1 VLAELDELAREVERI
16 GEEAAR
22 VRERQAA
29 LPAERE
35 DTARTLAEAERE
47 VGERRASYDEARAA
61 AAGSDDPA
69 GARAEVRAHDLLH
82 SAKRRAMHAR
92 AGLERLDAEG
102 DQLAEEAHDLRRRAA
117 EVAARLAERPGL
129 PDAAGRPP
137 GDSLDE
143 LADWATEARAAL
155 LVARSNLAAQ
165 RDAVIRQANEL
176 GALVLGELLA
186 AQSPSAVRRQVEART
201 GSE

>member
-1 VLAELDELAREVERI
+1 MLAELDELARAVERK

-22 VRERQAA
+22 VRDRQAA

-35 DTARTLAEAERE
+35 EAERTLAEAERE
-47 VGERRASYDEARAA
+47 VEERRASYEEAQAA
-61 AAGSDDPA
+61 AESSDDPA
-69 GARAEVRAHDLLH
+69 AQRAEVRAHDLLH

-92 AGLERLDAEG
+92 AELERLDAERG
-102 DQLAEEAHDLRRRAA
+102 QLAEEAAELHRRAG
-117 EVAARLAERPGL
+117 EIAERPGL
-129 PDAAGRPP
+129 PDAAGRAP
-137 GDSLDE
+137 GESLDE

-176 GALVLGELLA
+176 GALVLGEPIV
-186 AQSPSAVRRQVEART
+186 AQSPSAVRRQVESRS
-201 GSE
+201 GGP

>member
-22 VRERQAA
+22 VRDRQAA

-35 DTARTLAEAERE
+35 EAARTLAEAELE
-47 VGERRASYDEARAA
+47 VEERRASYEEAQAAAEGSNAA
-61 AAGSDDPA
+61 AAQ
-69 GARAEVRAHDLLH
+69 RAEVRAHDLLH

-92 AGLERLDAEG
+92 AELERLDAERG
-102 DQLAEEAHDLRRRAA
+102 QRAEEADELYRRAA
-117 EVAARLAERPGL
+117 EIATSLAQRPGL
-129 PDAAGRPP
+129 PEAAGRPP

-143 LADWATEARAAL
+143 VIGWATEARAAL

-176 GALVLGELLA
+176 GALVLGEPVA
-186 AQSPSAVRRQVEART
+186 AQTPAAVLRQVEARS
-201 GSE
+201 GG

>member
-1 VLAELDELAREVERI
+1 MLAELDELARDVERI

-22 VRERQAA
+22 VRDRQAA

-35 DTARTLAEAERE
+35 ETVRTLAEAERE
-47 VGERRASYDEARAA
+47 AEERRASYEEARAA
-61 AAGSDDPA
+61 AEGSDDPA
-69 GARAEVRAHDLLH
+69 AQRAEVRTHDLLH
-82 SAKRRAMHAR
+82 SAKRRTMHAR
-92 AGLERLDAEG
+92 AELVRLDAERE
-102 DQLAEEAHDLRRRAA
+102 QLVEEAAERHRRAG

-129 PDAAGRPP
+129 PEAAGRAP

-143 LADWATEARAAL
+143 LVDWATEARAAL

-176 GALVLGELLA
+176 GALVLGEPFT
-186 AQSPSAVRRQVEART
+186 AQSPAAVLRQVEAQS
-201 GSE
+201 GSA